1 MILLPLICGV
11 LVVVSFPLFLRGLPS
26 MNRWKKL
33 AGVLVYWLAAWGAAE
48 ALLFVGQ
55 LDLNWQEGH
64 DAMLKLDSFID
75 ALKSG
80 ASLPEV
86 RSVPLWGPLSF
97 AFIFCV
103 AGVCWNITAALLAVN
118 PYKKY
123 TWIVFLI
130 APLWFGGSLFWNMR
144 TERIHNSR
152 RWQTFQFFQL
162 KSAIEEVR
170 KKGIPDSAIVGNL
183 EESRK
188 SFQFTYENNRTGQE
202 SVRRTLEA
210 LRKLPEELE
219 VRRRSGSAKEQGH

>member
-1 MILLPLICGV
+1 MILVPLIIGV
-11 LVVVSFPLFLRGLPS
+11 LLVASFPLFLNGLSS
-26 MNRWKKL
+26 MNRWWKL
-33 AGVLVYWLAAWGAAE
+33 AGVLLYWLASWGAAE

-55 LDLNWQEGH
+55 LNLNWQEGH
-64 DAMLKLDSFID
+64 AAMLKLDSFIA

-80 ASLPEV
+80 APLLDV
-86 RSVPLWGPLSF
+86 RYDLLGRPLRFP
-97 AFIFCV
+97 FIFCV

-144 TERIHNSR
+144 TEWIDNSR
-152 RWQTFQFFQL
+152 RWQNVQFFQL
-162 KSAIEEVR
+162 KSEIEEAR

-188 SFQFTYENNRTGQE
+188 SFQFTYENNRAGRE
-202 SVRRTLEA
+202 SVRRTLES
-210 LRKLPEELE
+210 LRNLPDS
-219 VRRRSGSAKEQGH
+219 SGLRERTRTLNSR